1 MVRRNQWH
9 CSMPL
14 FVGDAT
20 LRLSWPPWSRIRV
33 SLYWPLSIQRAV
45 AHSNVN
51 EIACGYFF
59 EKLQFDKD
67 ELESRT
73 AKIATIPED
82 LQLLPES
89 SHPYSADRPKAIRP
103 LPWHYWRALWPRA
116 NHLKVAGESRA
127 LVSHHSNFILC
138 LCRTARTLAKRC
150 GISACPPRLPT
161 QACLGS
167 CPELCP
173 ELALER
179 EAWRKFT
186 GGAWIITLLTVGVLP
201 IILYDKELM
210 IVACPIAA
218 KCKVI

>member
-1 MVRRNQWH
+1 MVRRQPIALQHASFRRRRNLEIVLAALEQD
-9 CSMPL
+9 P
-14 FVGDAT
+14 
-20 LRLSWPPWSRIRV
+20 RV
-33 SLYWPLSIQRAV
+33 LVLAIVNSAGHRALERQRDCMRV
-45 AHSNVN
+45 
-51 EIACGYFF
+51 FF

-73 AKIATIPED
+73 ARIATIPED

-201 IILYDKELM
+201 IILYDKEFM

-218 KCKVI
+218 KFTVI